1 VLGDEESKTCDD
13 ARAKQLLVTS
23 ISCST
28 LASDVAPGES
38 LHAAS
43 MPTNFSRETKF
54 HPARLWLSAE
64 RVGVYED
71 TR

>member
-1 VLGDEESKTCDD
+1 VFGDEESNTCAD
-13 ARAKQLLVTS
+13 ARSKELLVTS

-28 LASDVAPGES
+28 LASDAAPGES
-38 LHAAS
+38 LHAART
-43 MPTNFSRETKF
+43 PTNFLRETEL
-54 HPARLWLSAE
+54 HPARLLLSAE

>member
-1 VLGDEESKTCDD
+1 VFGDEESKTCDD

-23 ISCST
+23 ISRST

-38 LHAAS
+38 LHAAR
-43 MPTNFSRETKF
+43 MPNKLLREIEL
-54 HPARLWLSAE
+54 HPARLLLNAE